1 VDVDLFGS
9 KFKVSHPLTRELS
22 VKTTMPY
29 DSVLSFTAAA
39 LAIIMASRQM
49 DARASL
55 SGPYD
60 DESRNA
66 KIIAAAIHG

>member
-1 VDVDLFGS
+1 
-9 KFKVSHPLTRELS
+9 
-22 VKTTMPY
+22 VKTTMPD

-55 SGPYD
+55 SGPYG

>member
-1 VDVDLFGS
+1 M
-9 KFKVSHPLTRELS
+9 
-22 VKTTMPY
+22 KTTMPD

-55 SGPYD
+55 SGSYD

-66 KIIAAAIHG
+66 KIIVAAIHG